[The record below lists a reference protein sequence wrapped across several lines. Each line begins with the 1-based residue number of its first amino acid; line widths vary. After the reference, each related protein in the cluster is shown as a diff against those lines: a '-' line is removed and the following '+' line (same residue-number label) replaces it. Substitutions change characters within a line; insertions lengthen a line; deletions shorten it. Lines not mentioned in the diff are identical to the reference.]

1 MTAPLISLD
10 DLKAHL
16 PIRAGF
22 TEYDARLSMLI
33 LTATKQIETA
43 TEREFERTARSQVF
57 GTPSTITYG
66 YDFAGTTNESG
77 LLERARPARY
87 TLQTINID
95 PNSLSVFY
103 DPSGAFTADTQID
116 ASNLSLDTTKGLL
129 SVRAGMNRTVDGLRV
144 DYTGG
149 YVAGADG
156 TLSASIPIDLKMAC
170 VSQALFLHTRMDAM
184 NVGRD
189 SEKKE
194 GEGANRFNV
203 RGGLTPEASSLL
215 VRYRALRVSLD

>member
-1 MTAPLISLD
+1 MTVPLISLD

-16 PIRAGF
+16 PIRAGV
-22 TEYDARLSMLI
+22 TEFDTRLTLLI

-43 TEREFERTARSQVF
+43 TDREFDRVARSQTF

-66 YDFAGTTNESG
+66 YDFAGTTNETG

-95 PNSLSVFY
+95 PATLSVYY
-103 DPSGAFTADTQID
+103 DPSGVFPESSKLDPTQ
-116 ASNLSLDTTKGLL
+116 LSLDTTKGLL
-129 SVRAGMNRTVDGLRV
+129 TVRASMHRTVDGLRV

-149 YVAGADG
+149 FATGGDG
-156 TLSASIPIDLKMAC
+156 TLSDAIPIDLKMAC
-170 VSQALFLHTRMDAM
+170 VSQSLFLHTRMDAM
-184 NVGRD
+184 NVGRE